1 MQIKTIISILGLLL
15 VLLGLTLIPPI
26 LVEYAYQDGSYVPF
40 LFSFGLTISI
50 GALLWFP
57 FRQYHQQELRTRDGF
72 VIVVLFWL
80 LLTLNSALP
89 FMLSESTHLSFT
101 DAFFDAMSAVTTT
114 GASTLIGLDSL
125 PHSILYYRQQL
136 QLIGGMSI
144 IVLAMAILPMLGVG
158 GMQLYRAE
166 TSSPIK
172 DDKLTPRITE
182 TARMIWVIYL
192 ALNAVCIFGYWLF
205 GMSFFDAVCYG
216 FSTISTGGLAP
227 HDTSLGYYDSNGI
240 KIMAIVFMTL
250 GAMNFNL
257 HYFLFRQKK
266 ISLYWKDP
274 ESRFFLKMILVIF
287 TIVYAVQLIIVNQPT
302 ESILDTFF
310 TIVSLNTTTGLT
322 TVTLEMFPLAI
333 SILLLFGA
341 MMGGC
346 AGSTAGGLKAIR
358 VYLLQKQGQREVR
371 RLIHSHANY
380 LIKIG
385 NKEVPPKVIEAVW
398 GFLAVFITIFTVL
411 LLLLLATEQDLL
423 TAYSALLAA
432 ISGAGVALGK
442 ATVDYQ
448 VLQDS
453 SKWILS
459 FAMLAGRLEIFTL
472 LVLLSPTF
480 WRN

>member
-1 MQIKTIISILGLLL
+1 MLLS
-15 VLLGLTLIPPI
+15 LTLVPPI
-26 LVEYAYQDGSYVPF
+26 FVEYLYKDGHYLPF
-40 LFSFGLTISI
+40 FSSGILTFAT
-50 GALLWFP
+50 GCLLWFP
-57 FRQYHQQELRTRDGF
+57 FRRYKQELRTRDGF

-80 LLTLNSALP
+80 LVTLSSTLP
-89 FMLSESTHLSFT
+89 FMLSESVALSFT
-101 DAFFDAMSAVTTT
+101 NAFFDAMSAITTT
-114 GASTLIGLDSL
+114 GASTLTGLENL
-125 PHSILYYRQQL
+125 PHSFLYYRHQL

-166 TSSPIK
+166 TTSPIK

-192 ALNAVCIFGYWLF
+192 ALNALCILGYWAF
-205 GMSFFDAVCYG
+205 GMDFFSAICYS
-216 FSTISTGGLAP
+216 FSTVSTGGLAP
-227 HDTSLGYYDSNGI
+227 HDMSLGHYASAWI
-240 KIMAIVFMTL
+240 KWVAIIFMIL

-257 HYFLFRQKK
+257 HYFLLHQKK
-266 ISLYWKDP
+266 LSIYWRDP
-274 ESRFFLKMILVIF
+274 ESRFFLNMLLCLFI
-287 TIVYAVQLIIVNQPT
+287 IVYAVQFIVLKLPT
-302 ESILDTFF
+302 ENILDTFF
-310 TIVSLNTTTGLT
+310 TVVSLNTTTGLT
-322 TVTLEMFPLAI
+322 TVTLEMFPLSI

-341 MMGGC
+341 IMGGC

-358 VYLLQKQGQREVR
+358 VYLLQKQGQREIQ
-371 RLIHSHANY
+371 RLIHPHANY

-385 NKEVPPKVIEAVW
+385 NKEVPAKVIEAVW
-398 GFLAVFITIFTVL
+398 GFLAVFIAVFTVL

-432 ISGAGVALGK
+432 ISGAGVGMGK
-442 ATVDYQ
+442 AAVDYQ
-448 VLQDS
+448 SLQDS

>member
-1 MQIKTIISILGLLL
+1 MQNKTIVSILGLLL
-15 VLLGLTLIPPI
+15 VLLGLTLIPPL
-26 LVEYAYQDGSYVPF
+26 LVEYTYQDGSYTPF
-40 LFSFGLTISI
+40 LFSFGLTITS
-50 GALLWFP
+50 GVLLWFP
-57 FRQYHQQELRTRDGF
+57 FRRCRQELRTRDGF

-80 LLTLNSALP
+80 LLALSSALP
-89 FMLSESTHLSFT
+89 FMLSDSTHLSFT

-114 GASTLIGLDSL
+114 GASTLVGLDNL
-125 PHSILYYRQQL
+125 PHSILYYRHQL

-192 ALNAVCIFGYWLF
+192 ALNAACILGYWAF
-205 GMSFFDAVCYG
+205 GMSLFDAVCYS
-216 FSTISTGGLAP
+216 FSTISTGGFAP
-227 HDTSLGYYDSNGI
+227 HDTSLGYYASAGI
-240 KIMAIVFMTL
+240 KVMAIIFMIL

-257 HYFLFRQKK
+257 HYFLFHQKK

-274 ESRFFLKMILVIF
+274 ESRFFLKMILCIF
-287 TIVYAVQLIIVNQPT
+287 AIVYAVQLIIVNQPT
-302 ESILDTFF
+302 ENIIDTFF
-310 TIVSLNTTTGLT
+310 TVVSLNTTTGLT
-322 TVTLEMFPLAI
+322 TVTLEMFPLSI

-358 VYLLQKQGQREVR
+358 VYLLQKQGQREIR
-371 RLIHSHANY
+371 RLIHPHAHY

-385 NKEVPPKVIEAVW
+385 NKEVSSKVIEAVW
-398 GFLAVFITIFTVL
+398 GFLAVFIALFTL
-411 LLLLLATEQDLL
+411 LFLLLLATEQDLL
-423 TAYSALLAA
+423 TAYTALLAT

-442 ATVDYQ
+442 ATIDYQ
-448 VLQDS
+448 VLEDS

-459 FAMLAGRLEIFTL
+459 FAMLAGRLEIFTI
-472 LVLLSPTF
+472 LVLFSPTF

>member
-1 MQIKTIISILGLLL
+1 MQIKTIVHILGLLL
-15 VLLGLTLIPPI
+15 VLLSLTLVPPI
-26 LVEYAYQDGSYVPF
+26 LVEYAYGDGSYLPF
-40 LFSFGLTISI
+40 LFSFGLTIST
-50 GALLWFP
+50 GCLLWFP
-57 FRQYHQQELRTRDGF
+57 FRRNRQELRTRDGF

-80 LLTLNSALP
+80 LLALSSALP
-89 FMLSESTHLSFT
+89 FMLSENAHLTFT

-114 GASTLIGLDSL
+114 GASTLTGLDEL
-125 PHSILYYRQQL
+125 PHSFLYYRHQL

-192 ALNAVCIFGYWLF
+192 ALNGACTLAYWAF
-205 GMSFFDAVCYG
+205 GMDFFDAVCYS
-216 FSTISTGGLAP
+216 FSTVSTGGLAP
-227 HDTSLGYYDSNGI
+227 HDVSLGYYASAWI
-240 KIMAIVFMTL
+240 KWVAIIFMIL
-250 GAMNFNL
+250 GALNFNL
-257 HYFLFRQKK
+257 HYFLFHQKK
-266 ISLYWKDP
+266 LSVYWQDP
-274 ESRFFLKMILVIF
+274 ESRFFLKMMVF
-287 TIVYAVQLIIVNQPT
+287 MFAVVYAVQFIVLKLPT
-302 ESILDTFF
+302 ENILDTFF
-310 TIVSLNTTTGLT
+310 TVVSLNTTTGLT
-322 TVTLEMFPLAI
+322 TVTLEMFPLSV

-341 MMGGC
+341 VMGGC

-358 VYLLQKQGQREVR
+358 VYLLQKQGQREIQ
-371 RLIHSHANY
+371 RLIHPHANY

-385 NKEVPPKVIEAVW
+385 NKEVPAKVIEAVW
-398 GFLAVFITIFTVL
+398 GFLAVFIALFTLL

-423 TAYSALLAA
+423 TAYSSLLAS
-432 ISGAGVALGK
+432 ISGAGVGMGK
-442 ATVDYQ
+442 ASVDYQ
-448 VLQDS
+448 ALQDS

-472 LVLLSPTF
+472 LVLCSPTF